1 MNLFPTRALAR
12 SFAVATCAAGL
23 LSACETL
30 QPAPAKPTQTPAKPA
45 TPPASPK
52 PPVGSPGNPAPVALP
67 VNTEQQSLKEGIDL
81 YNKGSYNEA
90 IKRLNA
96 PEVTGGSRSTQLK
109 ALKFTAFSY
118 CLTSR
123 TTLCRATFDKAFKL
137 DPAFALD
144 AGENGHPLWMP
155 SFTRAKKAAP
165 K

>member
-1 MNLFPTRALAR
+1 MNLFPTRSITR
-12 SFAVATCAAGL
+12 SVAGIACAAAL
-23 LSACETL
+23 LSACETIK
-30 QPAPAKPTQTPAKPA
+30 PAPAKPAQTSAKPA
-45 TPPASPK
+45 TQPAAAK
-52 PPVGSPGNPAPVALP
+52 PPVGSPGNPAPAPVV

-90 IKRLNA
+90 IKRLAA

-123 TTLCRATFDKAFKL
+123 TTQCRTAFDKAFKL
-137 DPAFALD
+137 DAAFALD

-155 SFTRAKKAAP
+155 SFTRAKKAAS